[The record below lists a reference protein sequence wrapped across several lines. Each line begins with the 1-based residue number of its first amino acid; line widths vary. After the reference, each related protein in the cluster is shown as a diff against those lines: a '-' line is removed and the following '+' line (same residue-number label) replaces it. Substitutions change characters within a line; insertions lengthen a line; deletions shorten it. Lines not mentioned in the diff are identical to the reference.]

1 MAKTGDM
8 VRFLN
13 TTGGGRI
20 TRIEGRLAY
29 VEEDGFETP
38 VLLSDIV
45 VVLPAGHEPKNKNVS
60 KMFDQEAFDAGKKST
75 RQNPRQESSEKTTQ
89 VKEEPLPVVETERG
103 NKLNIVLG
111 FEPRD
116 IKDLSKTRIS
126 AVLVNDSNYFLS
138 FTLSVRNDEA
148 NAWET
153 LYQGEVSPNEL
164 IDLAAFTQQ
173 TISRMERIVFQAIA
187 YKKGKTFEIKEP
199 VNVSRKLDIT
209 KFFKV
214 HCFRPGVYFDTP
226 VLEIPL
232 YHER

>member
-1 MAKTGDM
+1 
-8 VRFLN
+8 
-13 TTGGGRI
+13 
-20 TRIEGRLAY
+20 
-29 VEEDGFETP
+29 
-38 VLLSDIV
+38 
-45 VVLPAGHEPKNKNVS
+45 
-60 KMFDQEAFDAGKKST
+60 MFDQEAFDAGKQAT
-75 RQNPRQESSEKTTQ
+75 RQNPRQETREKMPPAEAA
-89 VKEEPLPVVETERG
+89 KEESLPVVETERG

-111 FEPRD
+111 FEPTD
-116 IKDLSKTRIS
+116 VKQLTKTRIA

-164 IDLAAFTQQ
+164 IDLAVFTQQ

-187 YKKGKTFEIKEP
+187 YKKGKPFEIKEP
-199 VNVSRKLDIT
+199 VNVSRKIDIT
-209 KFFKV
+209 KFFKM

-232 YHER
+232 FHER

>member
-75 RQNPRQESSEKTTQ
+75 RQNPRQESLEKTSQ